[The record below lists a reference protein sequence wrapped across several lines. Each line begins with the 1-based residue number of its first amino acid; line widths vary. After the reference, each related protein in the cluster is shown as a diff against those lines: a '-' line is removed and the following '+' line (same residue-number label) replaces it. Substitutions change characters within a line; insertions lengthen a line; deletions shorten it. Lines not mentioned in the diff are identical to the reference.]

1 MFGVAWS
8 VLSWAG
14 WGMMGLVKVLQAV
27 LVLATL
33 QTNLTVRIYQ
43 QTRACVCPICPQFCF
58 LSITFCRPACVV
70 FIDVSCRG
78 RATYRKLHKITHP
91 VLSFLHSV

>member
-1 MFGVAWS
+1 MERRKGDEAEGRGGWRWREMFGVAWS

-33 QTNLTVRIYQ
+33 QTNLTVRVYQ
-43 QTRACVCPICPQFCF
+43 RTRACVCPICPQFWF
-58 LSITFCRPACVV
+58 LSITFSRPACVV
-70 FIDVSCRG
+70 FIDVS
-78 RATYRKLHKITHP
+78 
-91 VLSFLHSV
+91 